1 MIVQNNHTAVR
12 SLSPIMMDLS
22 KKERVEDANKTQEI
36 LIKLSLLRQRFVIG
50 RNNHS
55 LTVVI
60 KEYNIL

>member
-1 MIVQNNHTAVR
+1 
-12 SLSPIMMDLS
+12 MMDLS
-22 KKERVEDANKTQEI
+22 KKDRVEDANKTQEI
-36 LIKLSLLRQRFVIG
+36 LIKLSLLSQRFVIG